1 MSKQKVCTTMGNQVR
16 EARQF
21 LKNYGKR
28 LMEGKTVY
36 CCFNKD
42 KDIIHLVNPHT
53 HRWICDESKNI
64 KDDCEAKDSLSLED
78 FLNNLIDELSL
89 LLKQKRDLHK
99 VWDLMGNEFEDQE
112 VRICEKCLGIL
123 LGNLLR
129 LLD

>member
-1 MSKQKVCTTMGNQVR
+1 
-16 EARQF
+16 
-21 LKNYGKR
+21 
-28 LMEGKTVY
+28 
-36 CCFNKD
+36 
-42 KDIIHLVNPHT
+42 
-53 HRWICDESKNI
+53 
-64 KDDCEAKDSLSLED
+64 
-78 FLNNLIDELSL
+78 L